1 MKVLCIGNVVYDITM
16 MFDEYPKENIKHRV
30 EISTE
35 CAGGEAFNAAYLLS
49 LWKVNTY
56 FAGVIGNDDAGKK
69 IINQAK
75 NSKLKIKYLEI
86 NKKTNTAIN
95 FVLLN
100 KKTNSRTVFSKKNNK
115 ITLTKKIKIKP
126 NLILYDGN
134 EYNATK
140 ELIEKNKNSIKIMD
154 LGRNTDDNIK
164 LAKYADYVICSK
176 DFIENYTNQNIDI
189 NNKDSLK
196 LIFEKLKEF
205 KNIIITI
212 EKDGA
217 LYQENNEIIIVPS
230 INVTSVDSNGAGDVF
245 HAAFVYSILSGFNV
259 YNSILFSNIT
269 AALSTTKIGITNSI
283 PDINKVRSI
292 YKKCLK
298 K

>member
-1 MKVLCIGNVVYDITM
+1 
-16 MFDEYPKENIKHRV
+16 
-30 EISTE
+30 
-35 CAGGEAFNAAYLLS
+35 
-49 LWKVNTY
+49 
-56 FAGVIGNDDAGKK
+56 
-69 IINQAK
+69 
-75 NSKLKIKYLEI
+75 
-86 NKKTNTAIN
+86 
-95 FVLLN
+95 
-100 KKTNSRTVFSKKNNK
+100 
-115 ITLTKKIKIKP
+115 
-126 NLILYDGN
+126 
-134 EYNATK
+134 
-140 ELIEKNKNSIKIMD
+140 MD

-176 DFIENYTNQNIDI
+176 DFIENYTKLNIDI

-196 LIFEKLKEF
+196 IIFEKLKEF

-269 AALSTTKIGITNSI
+269 AALSTTKIGIINSI